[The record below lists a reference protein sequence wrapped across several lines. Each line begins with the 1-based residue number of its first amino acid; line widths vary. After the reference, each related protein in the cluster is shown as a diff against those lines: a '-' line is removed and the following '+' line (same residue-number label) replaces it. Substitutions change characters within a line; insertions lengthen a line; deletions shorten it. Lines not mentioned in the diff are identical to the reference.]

1 VTRCRALYS
10 AVNARPRFLLAA
22 FPLVLGYSR
31 RLGPRGTVVVGV
43 LSAVGLAATT
53 YMYLGSRHMVP

>member
-1 VTRCRALYS
+1 LYS